1 MTIRAASSVARALS
15 RPVLRPPH
23 THVQCRRRAVST
35 TAAAVPVALGLD
47 FGTESVRAVLV
58 SLEGTEVGSAVRPF
72 DHGVITGSLPGGST
86 TLGPEHVAQ
95 HAGDWVECAGAAVK
109 EALARFVGASK
120 SSSQQLFIVP
130 PSLPGLQGEE
140 AVDVQIVSYKATS
153 RAPPP
158 PPPGVVGQLGEVKQI
173 TTSAVASLTLRVR
186 GSEVR
191 TDLGGAE
198 PILFTMQHATPL
210 TFQRAAELARLALPR
225 A

>member
-1 MTIRAASSVARALS
+1 LPLLTEGSHPRNHVVSGVFKDPGATEVCPGLSATAPMTIRAASSVARALS

-109 EALARFVGASK
+109 EVLAATDTAAEKVIGIGVDFTSCT
-120 SSSQQLFIVP
+120 L
-130 PSLPGLQGEE
+130 LPTTKQGEPLQFYNHRQE
-140 AVDVQIVSYKATS
+140 NASF
-153 RAPPP
+153 APFHSQNDHLTET
-158 PPPGVVGQLGEVKQI
+158 GSGQ
-173 TTSAVASLTLRVR
+173 T
-186 GSEVR
+186 
-191 TDLGGAE
+191 
-198 PILFTMQHATPL
+198 
-210 TFQRAAELARLALPR
+210 
-225 A
+225 